1 MPLVAVFMALFFLGG
16 CSSKKPIPHHT
27 QTFQH
32 TILKPQKPHSETGS
46 IKEALYDAYTRWR
59 GTYYC
64 YGGTSHRCID
74 CSAFVQRIYK
84 EEFGLRL
91 PRTTKEQ
98 AKVGYYVKKR
108 NLLAG
113 DIVLF
118 HTGYATHH
126 SGIYIEKGKFLH
138 VSSKYGVSISNIHNP
153 YWREK
158 YTQARR
164 VIVR

>member
-1 MPLVAVFMALFFLGG
+1 MPWTALVVILLFLSG
-16 CSSKKPIPHHT
+16 CSTRKPSPHYE
-27 QTFQH
+27 Q
-32 TILKPQKPHSETGS
+32 PHSSVSLQQTPQYHESFT
-46 IKEALYDAYTRWR
+46 IKGALYDAYARWK
-59 GTYYC
+59 GTHYC
-64 YGGTSHRCID
+64 YGGMTHQCID

-84 EEFGLRL
+84 EEFGLHL

-108 NLLAG
+108 NLLSG

-118 HTGYATHH
+118 HTGFRTHH
-126 SGIYIEKGKFLH
+126 SGIYIEKGNFLH
-138 VSSKYGVSISNIHNP
+138 VSSKYGVSIANLHNP

-164 VIVR
+164 VIMR